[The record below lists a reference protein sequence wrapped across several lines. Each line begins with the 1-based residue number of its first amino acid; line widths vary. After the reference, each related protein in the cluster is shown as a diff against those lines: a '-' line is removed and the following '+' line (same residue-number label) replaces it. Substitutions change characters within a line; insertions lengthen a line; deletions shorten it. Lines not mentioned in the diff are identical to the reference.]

1 MKLSNFV
8 FGLIIFSIVTT
19 IMFGAVQSMLTENR
33 IGGAEEWAELSG
45 NYSSNIGKISTKS
58 DSTSRAILGQTEQG
72 VAGSETQDVTLLT
85 GAVSGGRLTFNFFT
99 NFNDVANKVRG
110 DTDTFV
116 DPRIWGAIIALALVF
131 LLLVGLHFLRGF
143 KTEV

>member
-8 FGLIIFSIVTT
+8 FGIIIFSIVTT
-19 IMFGAVQSMLTENR
+19 LMFGAVQSMLKENNV
-33 IGGAEEWAELSG
+33 GDPDEWAELSA

-58 DSTSRAILGQTEQG
+58 DSTSRNILGQTEQG
-72 VAGSETQDVTLLT
+72 DVGGEDRDVTLLT

-99 NFNDVANKVRG
+99 NFNDVTNKVRG
-110 DTDTFV
+110 DTDTFI